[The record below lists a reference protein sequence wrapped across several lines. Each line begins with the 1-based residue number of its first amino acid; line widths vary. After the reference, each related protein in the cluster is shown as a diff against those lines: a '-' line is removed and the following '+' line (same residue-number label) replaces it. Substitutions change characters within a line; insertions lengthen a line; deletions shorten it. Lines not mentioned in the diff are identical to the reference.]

1 MDNEHEPAEPAADEQ
16 RPSPLAIVIAV
27 VAVVA
32 VLGFGGWLLTRSN
45 DDQTSA
51 PAGTED
57 TSGVSDP
64 GTTDDTAA
72 TDATT
77 STTSTALPETTPLA
91 SLDPAVP
98 PESSSASPP
107 ASLDTVAPTVPSA
120 PTVAPPPAIVP
131 PPLAPDT
138 TTPAVPGTVAPDT
151 TIVESTPP
159 TTAPTA
165 PPSTLERPPAGELAD
180 LVPNV
185 AGERVFVGDE
195 GGLQRALIDTL
206 LATPRHDVASPTP
219 VTMVCA
225 VVAVDDRR
233 NLGGRWEVDGRPL
246 LSSDPAAVAAPGF
259 GACVDADGE
268 DLPDGA
274 YQFVAID
281 ASGATSAAGTFVAGA
296 TRLDQQLRN
305 NSDQDVCA
313 VLIGPATAT
322 YYEAYR
328 FGAPVEPGDAI
339 TIALADVRQDARTI
353 GCNDEDELAEFSFDP
368 SDDVQP
374 LVP

>member
-1 MDNEHEPAEPAADEQ
+1 MDNEDEAAEPAADEQ
-16 RPSPLAIVIAV
+16 RPSPWAIVVAV

-45 DDQTSA
+45 DDLTSA

-57 TSGVSDP
+57 TSGASDP

-72 TDATT
+72 TDT
-77 STTSTALPETTPLA
+77 TTSTAPPETTPIT

-98 PESSSASPP
+98 SESSAASPP
-107 ASLDTVAPTVPSA
+107 ASPDTVAPQVTEPIV

-138 TTPAVPGTVAPDT
+138 TTPTVPGTVGPDT
-151 TIVESTPP
+151 TNVEATPP
-159 TTAPTA
+159 NTAPPTA
-165 PPSTLERPPAGELAD
+165 PPSTLEPPPAGELAD

-185 AGERVFVGDE
+185 AGERTFVVDDD
-195 GGLQRALIDTL
+195 GLRRALIDAL
-206 LATPRHDVASPTP
+206 LVTPRHDVASPTP
-219 VTMVCA
+219 VAMICA

-233 NLGGRWEVDGRPL
+233 DLGGRWEFDGRPL
-246 LSSDPAAVAAPGF
+246 LSTDPAGVAPPGF
-259 GACVDADGE
+259 GECVDADGE

-274 YQFVAID
+274 YQFVAIGD
-281 ASGATSAAGTFVAGA
+281 SGATSAAGTFVAGA

-339 TIALADVRQDARTI
+339 TVALADVRQDARTI
-353 GCNDEDELAEFSFDP
+353 GCDDEDELAEFSFDP
-368 SDDVQP
+368 SEEAQP